1 MIIIF
6 ILYCNIICKYN
17 TYDINNL
24 IITYVYYLFFII
36 YNNYCQ

>member
-24 IITYVYYLFFII
+24 IISYYYICLLFIF
-36 YNNYCQ
+36 YNI